1 MNATKGAIGVMGI
14 WFSESVEPI
23 TIEQFR
29 LLEAFADL
37 AAIGIEH
44 AQLTESTGIV

>member
-1 MNATKGAIGVMGI
+1 MGI
-14 WFSESVEPI
+14 WFSDSTKTI
-23 TIEQFR
+23 TIKQFR

-44 AQLTESTGIV
+44 AQLTESTRDARVHKK